1 MLDLTDKQQAHI
13 DERLRN
19 DPIIWLST
27 VRPDGRPHSV
37 AVWFLWD
44 GDEILIF
51 SIPDNQKIRNIRH
64 DPRVFLAL
72 DDTKQGEDVITVEGV
87 AELIDDPAV
96 NTTLPAYAQK
106 YADHL
111 KDMNWTPESMSQR
124 YSQTIRI
131 KPAKFRSV

>member
-1 MLDLTDKQQAHI
+1 MLDLTDQQQAHI

-44 GDEILIF
+44 GNEILIF

-87 AELIDDPAV
+87 AELIDEPAV

-106 YADHL
+106 YDQFL
-111 KDMNWTPESMSQR
+111 KDMNWTPESMSKR
-124 YSQTIRI
+124 YSQAIRI
-131 KPAKFRSV
+131 KPAKFRGA